1 MGKKIIIVDNRQE
14 RARGLLSEE
23 WDHLHQLS
31 TYVDKVEDVDL
42 PSYDVIAIHGSYI
55 IEKNLESIIRDLL
68 KDKFIVE
75 FSGGITQVNLI
86 EDGHLLK
93 MPAIKFYSTNLIP
106 FCSYLTDEATESIDL
121 SMLVYGVDHWRFPQL
136 LSLRYLL
143 WQYPVK
149 DHRPRRVENRI
160 DQLLSSLSITNLEKS
175 NLDSEINKELMAL

>member
-14 RARGLLSEE
+14 RARALLSEE

-31 TYVDKVEDVDL
+31 TYVDKVDDIDL
-42 PSYDVIAIHGSYI
+42 SSYDVIAIHGSYI
-55 IEKNLESIIRDLL
+55 IEKKLENIIRDLL

-106 FCSYLTDEATESIDL
+106 FCAYLNDVANESIDL
-121 SMLVYGVDHWRFPQL
+121 SMLVYGVEHWRFPQL
-136 LSLRYLL
+136 LRLRNLL
-143 WQYPVK
+143 WQYPVEVQ
-149 DHRPRRVENRI
+149 RPRGVENRI
-160 DQLLSSLSITNLEKS
+160 NQLISSLSIINTEKS
-175 NLDSEINKELMAL
+175 NLDREINKELMAL

>member
-1 MGKKIIIVDNRQE
+1 MGKKIIIVDNRQD

-31 TYVDKVEDVDL
+31 DYVDKVEDVDL
-42 PSYDVIAIHGSYI
+42 TNYDVIAIHGSYI
-55 IEKNLESIIRDLL
+55 IEKSLENLIRDLL
-68 KDKFIVE
+68 KDKYIVE

-86 EDGHLLK
+86 EGGHLLK

-106 FCSYLTDEATESIDL
+106 FCKYLNDVANESIDL

-136 LSLRYLL
+136 LSLRDLL
-143 WQYPVK
+143 WQYPEE

-160 DQLLSSLSITNLEKS
+160 NQLISSLSITDTERS